1 MYNYTSIFQETPITV
16 ITSVFVLLF
25 FAIPLCCLFK
35 RFCVDP
41 IPVQI
46 HPLPIPTYWEE
57 EPIPTYW
64 EEEPIPTYGEEDTIP
79 TYEEAKHM

>member
-1 MYNYTSIFQETPITV
+1 MYNYTSTFQETPITV

-46 HPLPIPTYWEE
+46 HPLPIENSISLYEE
-57 EPIPTYW
+57 D
-64 EEEPIPTYGEEDTIP
+64 PIPTYGEEDTIP

>member
-1 MYNYTSIFQETPITV
+1 MYNYTSTFQETPLTV
-16 ITSVFVLLF
+16 ITSAFVLLF

-46 HPLPIPTYWEE
+46 YPLPIED
-57 EPIPTYW
+57 PIPM
-64 EEEPIPTYGEEDTIP
+64 YGEEDTIP

>member
-1 MYNYTSIFQETPITV
+1 MYNYTSTFQETPITV

-46 HPLPIPTYWEE
+46 YPLTIENSISLYEEDAIPTYE
-57 EPIPTYW
+57 
-64 EEEPIPTYGEEDTIP
+64 EEDTIP